1 MGESRNINVGVCVQ
15 VLMCCVETAVDNGT
29 TAVIVLHNIFAP
41 CKSPLLP
48 VEKERGVSDFE
59 SLHLIR

>member
-1 MGESRNINVGVCVQ
+1 VGESRNINVGVCVQ
-15 VLMCCVETAVDNGT
+15 VLMCCVETAMDNGT

-41 CKSPLLP
+41 CKSPHLP
-48 VEKERGVSDFE
+48 VERERGVAISE